1 MADETSTGSTGSGS
15 GATRRRAATA
25 PKRRST
31 RSNAPKA
38 TRSAAARVAPS
49 AAKVASSAAKPA
61 AKPAAKAATKPAAK
75 ARAAKPAARGAIS
88 SPASAVAP
96 TATATKPATKA
107 PASVAKTEVIV
118 VPAAFDAHDG
128 PITPTVAV
136 TRHLEWLDY
145 ALAAARAEET
155 WRRGRVANATK
166 KNRAKRETRLAE
178 VIAEID
184 ELSALLIGLRAL
196 RQKPATR
203 KPARSRATGTS
214 RAGAGTSG
222 RRGAQRTTGTGA
234 G

>member
-1 MADETSTGSTGSGS
+1 
-15 GATRRRAATA
+15 
-25 PKRRST
+25 
-31 RSNAPKA
+31 
-38 TRSAAARVAPS
+38 
-49 AAKVASSAAKPA
+49 
-61 AKPAAKAATKPAAK
+61 
-75 ARAAKPAARGAIS
+75 
-88 SPASAVAP
+88 
-96 TATATKPATKA
+96 
-107 PASVAKTEVIV
+107 
-118 VPAAFDAHDG
+118 VPAAFDALDG

-136 TRHLEWLDY
+136 SRHLEWLDY

-214 RAGAGTSG
+214 RARTGTSG